1 MHAYAITFLYYNPAQ
16 LSGQQVEGS
25 FVVKFL
31 GGAQFL
37 AKFKIAMDGTVT
49 LSSNPSLAN
58 GVKMEMNHR
67 TAGNTVSVNF
77 DSVLE

>member
-1 MHAYAITFLYYNPAQ
+1 M
-16 LSGQQVEGS
+16 
-25 FVVKFL
+25 VKFL